1 MARER
6 ESGRITFRRSY
17 RKGGQGF
24 PDLVCEECGGT
35 NVHEGN
41 VKEHKVRE
49 RPVRCVDCGAVGTET
64 WTRHGRANT
73 ITKDSPFRL
82 ADE

>member
-1 MARER
+1 MARETKR
-6 ESGRITFRRSY
+6 GSIQFRRTY
-17 RKGGQGF
+17 YGGNGF
-24 PDLVCEECGGT
+24 PDLVCEECGNT
-35 NVHEGN
+35 NVYEG
-41 VKEHKVRE
+41 EADDFARS
-49 RPVRCVDCGAVGTET
+49 RPVRCVDCGAVGKET